1 MTARHLIAV
10 TTIVLLGAG
19 FVSGH
24 PHFSKTLSA
33 KTQTHDIELSYFTL
47 PYNEANLSQ
56 VNEGFVF
63 ITGGATL
70 NIKKGSVTNNGHTFG
85 PGEYLIR
92 ARANSLDSWDLIMVS
107 KADAGAQGSDM
118 TKAVKLTTTTHT
130 DTAEGGHLT
139 LDITGGH
146 GENDGK
152 MVVWVWFCLLYT
164 SDAADE

>member
-1 MTARHLIAV
+1 MNSRHLIAV
-10 TTIVLLGAG
+10 TAIVLLGAG

-33 KTQTHDIELSYFTL
+33 KTQTHDVELSYFTL

-63 ITGGATL
+63 ITGGAQL
-70 NIKKGSVTNNGHTFG
+70 NIKKGSLTNNGHTFG

-92 ARANSLDSWDLIMVS
+92 ARANSLDNWDLIMVA
-107 KADAGAQGSDM
+107 KADAGEQGGDM
-118 TKAVKLTTTTHT
+118 SKAVKLSTETMT
-130 DTAEGGHLT
+130 DAAEGSHLS

-146 GENDGK
+146 GEDDGK
-152 MVVWVWFCLLYT
+152 MVLWVWFGPRVVAT
-164 SDAADE
+164 AFGM